1 MTHDELLAIISVSE
15 SFLKEK
21 EQFLLAKHISALRA
35 VVELHKP
42 VQGRSDITTYD
53 YIGCDSCVE
62 WSHDG
67 NMNLKYPC
75 PTIKAIEEELL

>member
-1 MTHDELLAIISVSE
+1 MTHDELLAEIDRLDAVLTDSYGM
-15 SFLKEK
+15 
-21 EQFLLAKHISALRA
+21 SALRA

-75 PTIKAIEEELL
+75 PTIQAIEKGLK

>member
-1 MTHDELLAIISVSE
+1 MTHDELLAEID
-15 SFLKEK
+15 
-21 EQFLLAKHISALRA
+21 SAELGWYYGWMKDSLRA

-67 NMNLKYPC
+67 NMNLEYPC
-75 PTIKAIEEELL
+75 PTIQAIEKELK